1 MVALAGRIPVN
12 VSSSSGPI
20 VAGDYLTSS
29 DVPGLAMKATKA
41 GMVVGQALSSYDGTG
56 TPKVMLFIKNM
67 VFLDGAIASLAPD
80 LDLFAEIAHIAT
92 YFATA
97 HGARITADVG
107 VDPRT
112 QVLDLSG
119 VKAAFGVDAGLETL
133 TYRDLQARRALIRER
148 LAKRDR
154 RSGRRRPSSA

>member
-1 MVALAGRIPVN
+1 MANWFA
-12 VSSSSGPI
+12 
-20 VAGDYLTSS
+20 
-29 DVPGLAMKATKA
+29 
-41 GMVVGQALSSYDGTG
+41 
-56 TPKVMLFIKNM
+56 PKRYGYGARLPKELMLFVKNM

-97 HGARITADVG
+97 HGARFTADDG

-119 VKAAFGVDAGLETL
+119 VKASFGVDASMETL
-133 TYRDLQARRALIRER
+133 TYRDLQERRAIIRER

-154 RSGRRRPSSA
+154 KRRRPS

>member
-1 MVALAGRIPVN
+1 FV
-12 VSSSSGPI
+12 
-20 VAGDYLTSS
+20 
-29 DVPGLAMKATKA
+29 
-41 GMVVGQALSSYDGTG
+41 
-56 TPKVMLFIKNM
+56 KNL
-67 VFLDGAIASLAPD
+67 VFLDGAIANLAPD

-119 VKAAFGVDAGLETL
+119 MKASFGVDAGLETL
-133 TYRDLQARRALIRER
+133 TYRDLQARRAIIRER

-154 RSGRRRPSSA
+154 KSHRRRP